1 MIVPSSIILV
11 ELTGSN
17 FEHAFAEHES
27 ITTKFNRHLAIFLIE
42 SLIHIEYESSIINYI
57 ATSVW
62 SPALSSEPA
71 DDRAL
76 FRLHQD

>member
-1 MIVPSSIILV
+1 MIVPSSIMLV

-17 FEHAFAEHES
+17 LEHVIAEHES
-27 ITTKFNRHLAIFLIE
+27 IIFMENRLLAIRLIE
-42 SLIHIEYESSIINYI
+42 SLIHIEYESSVINCK
-57 ATSVW
+57 ATCAW

-76 FRLHQD
+76 LRLHQD